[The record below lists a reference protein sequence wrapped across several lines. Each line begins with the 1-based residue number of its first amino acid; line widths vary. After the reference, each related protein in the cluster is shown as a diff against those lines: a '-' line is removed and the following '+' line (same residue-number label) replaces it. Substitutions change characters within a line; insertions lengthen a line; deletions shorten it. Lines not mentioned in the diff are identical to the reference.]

1 MERFII
7 CMLIGA
13 LLYGLGYLRMRP
25 SRPSWTVLALLAG
38 VVIFA
43 FLLGDPSPTLALVL
57 PGIFTGVL
65 LGAFL
70 HTALAPAPAPTI
82 ELRPS
87 TEKTGVIAYQRGREL
102 ALVPY
107 EWTTVGLP
115 RIELRMD
122 RAQWVA
128 PTAEPLSAKQH
139 SSIADQLRTWATARS
154 LLLTIVGSSSANDV
168 A

>member
-1 MERFII
+1 VERFII

-25 SRPSWTVLALLAG
+25 TRPSWTVLALLAG

-43 FLLGDPSPTLALVL
+43 FLLGDPGPSLALVL

-65 LGAFL
+65 LGALL

-87 TEKTGVIAYQRGREL
+87 TETTGVIAYQCGREL

-107 EWTTVGLP
+107 EWRTVGAP

-122 RAQWVA
+122 RAQWIA
-128 PTAEPLSAKQH
+128 PTAKPLSANQH
-139 SSIADQLRTWATARS
+139 SSIADQLRAWATARS
-154 LLLTIVGSSSANDV
+154 LLLTIVGSNSAND
-168 A
+168 AA